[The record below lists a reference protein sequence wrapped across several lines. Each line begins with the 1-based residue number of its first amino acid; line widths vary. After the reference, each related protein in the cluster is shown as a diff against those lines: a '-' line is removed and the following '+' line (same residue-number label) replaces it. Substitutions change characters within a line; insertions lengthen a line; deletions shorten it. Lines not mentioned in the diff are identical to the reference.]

1 MSSKAAIDAKKHPQ
15 RFFAALLSTRK
26 ARELRRLNR
35 RCDLHS
41 KRRSPVTGRCSVS
54 DRGLRYVLERQQLAL
69 DCERIEQQ
77 LLLRWAAMGER

>member
-1 MSSKAAIDAKKHPQ
+1 MSSKAALKAKKHPH
-15 RFFAALLSTRK
+15 RFFAALLSPRK
-26 ARELRRLNR
+26 ARELRKLNR
-35 RCDLHS
+35 RCDLYP

-77 LLLRWAAMGER
+77 LLLRWAMGER